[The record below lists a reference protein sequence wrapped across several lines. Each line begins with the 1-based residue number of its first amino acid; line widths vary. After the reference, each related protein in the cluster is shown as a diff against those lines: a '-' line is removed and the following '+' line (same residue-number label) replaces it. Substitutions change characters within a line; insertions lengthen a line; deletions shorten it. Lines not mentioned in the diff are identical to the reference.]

1 MRIDVGRVQD
11 KVESMFNGL
20 IAALPNIVVS
30 LIVFTVFLLGAGVM
44 KKFASRMARRYGR
57 TSNIGEIVGR
67 LLQWAIVLTG
77 ALVALSV
84 VAPSFQTKDL
94 ISTLGIG
101 GLAVGFAFRDIFQN
115 FLAGIIL
122 LLTQP
127 FQIGDQ
133 IAAGSFEGTIE
144 TIETR
149 ASTIRTFDGR
159 RVVIP
164 NATLFTETVSVNTAF
179 GKLRSTYEIQLKAV
193 DDIEEVG
200 NELLDAIRGV
210 PDVLRDPGPT
220 VLVSGVDEEKVT
232 LLASWWTPP
241 QHDRAM
247 LIRHR
252 VLAAMQHALART
264 KPASAMATR

>member
-1 MRIDVGRVQD
+1 M
-11 KVESMFNGL
+11 
-20 IAALPNIVVS
+20 
-30 LIVFTVFLLGAGVM
+30 
-44 KKFASRMARRYGR
+44 
-57 TSNIGEIVGR
+57 
-67 LLQWAIVLTG
+67 VLTG

-94 ISTLGIG
+94 INTLGIG

-133 IAAGSFEGTIE
+133 IAVGSFEGTIE

-179 GKLRSTYEIQLKAV
+179 GKLRSTHEIQIKAA
-193 DDIEEVG
+193 DDIEATR
-200 NELLDAIRGV
+200 NELLDAIREV
-210 PDVLRDPGPT
+210 PDVLPDPEPA
-220 VLVSGVDEEKVT
+220 VLVSGLDEEKVT
-232 LLASWWTPP
+232 LLATWWTPP
-241 QHDRAM
+241 QHDQTM

-252 VLAAMQHALART
+252 VLDAIRNALAKM
-264 KPASAMATR
+264 KPAPAMAPR